1 MDRFGGIHLFMQAAQ
16 TRSFV
21 EAGRLSGVSASA
33 VGKAVAR
40 LEERLGVRLFHRSTR
55 SVTLTPEGQLFLDHC
70 QRIQAEMMAA
80 EAALAGARTTPAGPL
95 RIAIPAV
102 AEAALLPLLS
112 GFMRAYPDIMLEID
126 ASDRLVDLIEEG
138 FDAAIR
144 TGTLADSRLMG
155 RRLGGFRHQIVAS
168 PTYLAERG
176 TPQMPADLC
185 WHACLHH
192 RHPVTG
198 KPEPWPLIPCDDT
211 PPPDLPVT
219 GIAGTAQ
226 TRAMLAADGLGI
238 ACIPDFVA
246 RPLLEAG
253 RLVDMLGDQ
262 VMAVGQFHLLWP
274 AGRHLSPRIR
284 VFLDHV
290 TAGFAL
296 TSG

>member
-1 MDRFGGIHLFMQAAQ
+1 MDQFGGLHLFMQAAQ

-40 LEERLGVRLFHRSTR
+40 LEERLGVRLFQRSTR

-70 QRIQAEMMAA
+70 QRIQTEMAA
-80 EAALAGARTTPAGPL
+80 AQAALAGVRAVPAGPL

-112 GFMRAYPDIMLEID
+112 GFTRAYPEIILEID
-126 ASDRLVDLIEEG
+126 ASDRLVDLIDEG

-144 TGTLADSRLMG
+144 TGALADSRLMG
-155 RRLGGFRHQIVAS
+155 RRLGAFRHQIVAS
-168 PTYLAERG
+168 PAYLTERG
-176 TPQMPADLC
+176 TPQTPHDL
-185 WHACLHH
+185 HRHSCLHH

-198 KPEPWPLIPCDDT
+198 KPEAWPLMLGDDAL
-211 PPPDLPVT
+211 PLDLPVA
-219 GIAGTAQ
+219 GIAGTA
-226 TRAMLAADGLGI
+226 RARAVLAADGLGI
-238 ACIPDFVA
+238 ACVPDFVA
-246 RPLLEAG
+246 RPLLETG
-253 RLVDMLGDQ
+253 QLVELLGTH
-262 VMAVGQFHLLWP
+262 VRPVGQFHLLWS

-284 VFLDHV
+284 AFLDYV
-290 TAGFAL
+290 TSGFEL

>member
-21 EAGRLSGVSASA
+21 EAGRLSGVSSSA

-40 LEERLGVRLFHRSTR
+40 LEERLGTRLFHRSTR

-70 QRIQAEMMAA
+70 QRIQTEMAAA

-144 TGTLADSRLMG
+144 TGSLADSRLMG
-155 RRLGGFRHQIVAS
+155 RRLGGFRHRIVAS
-168 PTYLAERG
+168 PAYLAERG
-176 TPQMPADLC
+176 TPQTPADLC
-185 WHACLHH
+185 RHACLHH

-198 KPEPWPLIPCDDT
+198 KPEPWPLIADEDAL
-211 PPPDLPVT
+211 PPDLPVT

-226 TRAMLAADGLGI
+226 ARAMLAADGLGI
-238 ACIPDFVA
+238 ACVPDFVA
-246 RPLLEAG
+246 RPLLDAG
-253 RLVDMLGDQ
+253 RLVDILGNHVQ
-262 VMAVGQFHLLWP
+262 AVGQFHMLWP

-284 VFLDHV
+284 AFLDHV
-290 TAGFAL
+290 TTGFAL

>member
-1 MDRFGGIHLFMQAAQ
+1 MDRFGGLHLFMQAAQ

-21 EAGRLSGVSASA
+21 EAGRLTGVSASA

-70 QRIQAEMMAA
+70 QRIQTEMAA
-80 EAALAGARTTPAGPL
+80 AETALAGVSALPAGPL
-95 RIAIPAV
+95 RVAIPAV

-112 GFMRAYPDIMLEID
+112 GFMRAYPEITLEIE

-138 FDAAIR
+138 LDAAIR
-144 TGTLADSRLMG
+144 TGTLADSRLMS
-155 RRLGGFRHQIVAS
+155 RRLGGFRHIIVAS

-176 TPQMPADLC
+176 TPQTPHDLHR
-185 WHACLHH
+185 HACLHH

-198 KPEPWPLIPCDDT
+198 KPEAWPLILGDAT
-211 PPPDLPVT
+211 PALDLPVT
-219 GIAGTAQ
+219 GIASAAQ
-226 TRAMLAADGLGI
+226 SRAALAADGLGI
-238 ACIPDFVA
+238 ACVPDFVA
-246 RPLLEAG
+246 RPLLETG
-253 RLVDMLGDQ
+253 QLVGLLRNH
-262 VMAVGQFHLLWP
+262 VRPVGQFHLLWP

-284 VFLDHV
+284 AFLDHV
-290 TAGFAL
+290 STGLSL

>member
-1 MDRFGGIHLFMQAAQ
+1 MDQFGGLHLFMQATQ

-21 EAGRLSGVSASA
+21 EAGRLSGVSSSA

-70 QRIQAEMMAA
+70 QRIQTEMVAA
-80 EAALAGARTTPAGPL
+80 EAALAGIRAVPAGPL

-102 AEAALLPLLS
+102 AETALLPLLS
-112 GFMRAYPDIMLEID
+112 GFMRVYPDITLDID
-126 ASDRLVDLIEEG
+126 ASDRLVNVIDEG

-144 TGTLADSRLMG
+144 TGALADSRLMS
-155 RRLGGFRHQIVAS
+155 RRLGGFRHAIVAS
-168 PTYLAERG
+168 PAYLAQRG
-176 TPQMPADLC
+176 TPQTPADLC
-185 WHACLHH
+185 RHACLHH

-198 KPEPWPLIPCDDT
+198 KPEPWPLIPHEDA

-219 GIAGTAQ
+219 GIANTAQ
-226 TRAMLAADGLGI
+226 ARAMLAADGLGI
-238 ACIPDFVA
+238 ACVPDFVA

-253 RLVDMLGDQ
+253 RLADILSSQ
-262 VMAVGQFHLLWP
+262 VQAVGQFHLLWP

-284 VFLDHV
+284 AVLDHV
-290 TAGFAL
+290 TTGFPL
-296 TSG
+296 LNS

>member
-1 MDRFGGIHLFMQAAQ
+1 MDQFGGLHLFMQAAQ

-40 LEERLGVRLFHRSTR
+40 LEDRLGVRLFHRSTR
-55 SVTLTPEGQLFLDHC
+55 SVNLTPEGQLFLDHC
-70 QRIQAEMMAA
+70 QRIQAEMAAA
-80 EAALAGARTTPAGPL
+80 EAALAGARAVPAGPL

-112 GFMRAYPDIMLEID
+112 GFMRAYPEITLEIA

-144 TGTLADSRLMG
+144 TGTLADSRLMS
-155 RRLGGFRHQIVAS
+155 RRLGGFRHAIVAS
-168 PTYLAERG
+168 PAYLAQRG
-176 TPQMPADLC
+176 TPQTPADLC
-185 WHACLHH
+185 QHTCLHH

-198 KPEPWPLIPCDDT
+198 KPEPWPLIPRDDA
-211 PPPDLPVT
+211 PPLDLPVT
-219 GIAGTAQ
+219 GIANTAQ
-226 TRAMLAADGLGI
+226 ARAMLAADGLGI
-238 ACIPDFVA
+238 ACVPDFVA

-253 RLVDMLGDQ
+253 RLADILSSQ
-262 VMAVGQFHLLWP
+262 VQAVGQFHLLWP

-284 VFLDHV
+284 AFLDHV
-290 TAGFAL
+290 TTGFSSL
-296 TSG
+296 NS